1 MKVTRLVGQWMCGLH
16 ISSNLSPLLKKKLT
30 QSTSL
35 PGAQFYPFH
44 IKDQWVELKNTSL
57 LENKKS
63 LNTKWVTVL
72 PGYSFYLKRCNKKN
86 KEIALELFSISKE
99 TGYNLHTCASP
110 RVTWGKPKGSPFLLE
125 PAEDTH
131 GPQDSKVPPQ
141 SLSDVLKCTR
151 IQYWIF
157 IRNWTENQNYLS

>member
-1 MKVTRLVGQWMCGLH
+1 M
-16 ISSNLSPLLKKKLT
+16 
-30 QSTSL
+30 
-35 PGAQFYPFH
+35 
-44 IKDQWVELKNTSL
+44 
-57 LENKKS
+57 
-63 LNTKWVTVL
+63 L

-99 TGYNLHTCASP
+99 TGYNLHTCALP

-151 IQYWIF
+151 IQY
-157 IRNWTENQNYLS
+157 